1 MTVQNRF
8 CIIKINDYICDS
20 TFNRHRLGKVAAKI
34 ILIAFAIC
42 SNQNETSET
51 SFAMSGGTSCRC
63 PCLTW
68 A

>member
-42 SNQNETSET
+42 SIQNETSEI
-51 SFAMSGGTSCRC
+51 SLFLRMGTSQ
-63 PCLTW
+63 
-68 A
+68 